1 MKLIQPFL
9 SQGYHLFADNFYL
22 SVKLFKDL
30 FDQGVLATGTIMET
44 RTDFPA
50 AFKNSEE
57 WAEKREK
64 SGMHRHFSEW
74 TTK

>member
-1 MKLIQPFL
+1 
-9 SQGYHLFADNFYL
+9 
-22 SVKLFKDL
+22 
-30 FDQGVLATGTIMET
+30 MET

-64 SGMHRHFSEW
+64 SGMHRHFSAW